1 MTKKIRIADLPEF
14 DLAEHLKSEED
25 IAAYLTVVIED
36 GDSAELAHALGLAA
50 RARGM
55 TEIARATGITREA
68 LYKAL
73 RPDASPRFDTIAKVC
88 EALGV
93 RLVAQAIHG

>member
-1 MTKKIRIADLPEF
+1 MNQKTSISQLPEF

-25 IAAYLTVVIED
+25 IADYLTLVIAD
-36 GDSAELAHALGLAA
+36 GDMSELAHALGVAA

-55 TEIARATGITREA
+55 SEVARECGLTREA

-73 RPDASPRFDTIAKVC
+73 RPEAAPRFDTINRVC
-88 EALGV
+88 AALGV
-93 RLVAQAIHG
+93 RLVAQPVHS